1 MGSLWQPLC
10 SSVVLQCV
18 MLCFQFHIKD
28 WLFPSQTCLNV
39 CSTASYNNTCP
50 YMGCVWTH
58 VRRCM
63 LTHVCRCML
72 THVRRCM
79 LTHVCRCMLYAE
91 YKLHVCSTLGV
102 PKAEWELAEKMKELE
117 SEHQQHLHQ
126 IDTMK
131 QPLKWE
137 RAAPLKVPTKE
148 KNSHLFGVID
158 TFTTKQVDNLAM
170 DLAHQVNLYK
180 EQVEH
185 KTRVAETL
193 VQHRNTTK

>member
-1 MGSLWQPLC
+1 MYIHRCML
-10 SSVVLQCV
+10 SVKY
-18 MLCFQFHIKD
+18 M
-28 WLFPSQTCLNV
+28 
-39 CSTASYNNTCP
+39 CSTA
-50 YMGCVWTH
+50 
-58 VRRCM
+58 
-63 LTHVCRCML
+63 
-72 THVRRCM
+72 
-79 LTHVCRCMLYAE
+79 
-91 YKLHVCSTLGV
+91 GV
-102 PKAEWELAEKMKELE
+102 PKAEWELAEKLKELE
-117 SEHQQHLHQ
+117 SEHQKHLHQ

-131 QPLKWE
+131 QPLHWE

-148 KNSHLFGVID
+148 ENSHLFGVID